1 MSFISIVLSYLWQKS
16 AQYTLKILGWSL
28 VAELPPV
35 QKYLMVGA
43 HHTSNWDF
51 PLVLLMMA
59 GLGLRLHWV
68 GKDSLFKGPKGSVF
82 RWLGGVPVERGAK
95 KNFVAQMVDRYNE
108 RNKMVIAI
116 SPEGT
121 RRGSDHWKTGFYH
134 IAQGAK
140 IPVAMGFLDYEKKTL
155 GIGGYFYPTG
165 DMEADLSI
173 LRSFYSEKIGRNPQQ
188 QGEIRFL
195 PKKTKAGVEN

>member
-1 MSFISIVLSYLWQKS
+1 MNFISIVLNYLWKKS
-16 AQYTLKILGWSL
+16 AEHTLKLFGWSL

-35 QKYLMVGA
+35 QKYIMIGA

-51 PLVLLMMA
+51 PLILLMMA
-59 GLGLRLHWV
+59 ALGLRLHWV
-68 GKDSLFKGPKGSVF
+68 GKDSLFKGPKGKVF
-82 RWLGGVPVERGAK
+82 RGLGGVPVERGAK
-95 KNFVAQMVDRYNE
+95 KNFVAQMVDMYNE
-108 RNKMVIAI
+108 RKKMVITI

-140 IPVAMGFLDYEKKTL
+140 VPVAMAFLDYSRKSI

-165 DMEADLSI
+165 DMEADI
-173 LRSFYSEKIGRNPQQ
+173 GVFQKFYADKIGKNPLQ
-188 QGEIRFL
+188 QGEVRFL
-195 PKKTKAGVEN
+195 PRKDK